1 MINGIQADHIKR
13 SRRDGRCVTIPS
25 TWSRPPASGPPRPG
39 AGRSPPSAAD
49 NPGAISF
56 DSVASEAGVSRS
68 WLYAQPDLRAQIEQ
82 LRPRNHQ
89 RPATAAPPER
99 QRSTGTSLLR
109 RLEAASDGIRR
120 LDPDNQQLHAALAQ
134 ALGEHR
140 QATSPGAA
148 HPAATRRTTHLARI
162 SNHADTVRCGAI
174 KTCPRHIAA
183 GQSDQSIADSR

>member
-1 MINGIQADHIKR
+1 MRADNTRHIIAAAQRRHELTRAKAIQALRTLDAQ
-13 SRRDGRCVTIPS
+13 GRPVTFE
-25 TWSRPPASGPPRPG
+25 AV
-39 AGRSPPSAAD
+39 AQAA
-49 NPGAISF
+49 A
-56 DSVASEAGVSRS
+56 VSRS

-109 RLEAASDGIRR
+109 RLQAASDRIRR

-140 QATSPGAA
+140 QAAITGRRAPG
-148 HPAATRRTTHLARI
+148 R
-162 SNHADTVRCGAI
+162 DTPINPSGTNLKPC
-174 KTCPRHIAA
+174 
-183 GQSDQSIADSR
+183 

>member
-1 MINGIQADHIKR
+1 MR
-13 SRRDGRCVTIPS
+13 SDNSQHLV
-25 TWSRPPASGPPRPG
+25 
-39 AGRSPPSAAD
+39 AAD

-82 LRPRNHQ
+82 LRARNHQ

-109 RLEAASDGIRR
+109 RLQAASDRIRR

-140 QATSPGAA
+140 QATINGGRDTPNNPPGTNLK
-148 HPAATRRTTHLARI
+148 P
-162 SNHADTVRCGAI
+162 C
-174 KTCPRHIAA
+174 
-183 GQSDQSIADSR
+183 